1 MMVIIRKVE
10 IIISTMEI
18 IHVGEGD
25 DHNSIGE
32 HHNER
37 RSIIKWEVAFPD
49 EGRGLSPYEKWYI
62 CMRKM
67 VYHHTSK
74 GNYHIKCGIHNMR
87 DWKS

>member
-1 MMVIIRKVE
+1 MVVIIRKVE

-37 RSIIKWEVAFPD
+37 QSIIKWEVAFPD
-49 EGRGLSPYEKWYI
+49 EGRGLSPCESACEKQYTI
-62 CMRKM
+62 TRAKEII
-67 VYHHTSK
+67 T
-74 GNYHIKCGIHNMR
+74 
-87 DWKS
+87 